1 MSDAT
6 LLPGQRPVTPRVHTT
21 PGNAGEFA
29 RSLAF
34 SAARGAALIG
44 LAVIVGIVLLQVVD
58 TGNKGPIGDGGK
70 GKPAAASSTTKKP
83 SSSTTAAKQPAVKPP
98 AQVQVLVLNGS
109 DTVGAAK
116 ALTQK
121 LQTGGYQ
128 TLPPTDGP
136 KRTGTVVWF
145 TSGFDREAAALATA
159 TGVAP
164 KVEPIPNPP
173 PDGTDKANIVVVIG
187 K

>member
-1 MSDAT
+1 MSEAT
-6 LLPGQRPVTPRVHTT
+6 LLPGQRPVPPRVRTT
-21 PGNAGEFA
+21 PSNTGAFA

-34 SAARGAALIG
+34 SAVRGAGLIA
-44 LAVIVGIVLLQVVD
+44 LAVVIGVVLLNVVD

-70 GKPAAASSTTKKP
+70 AKATPA
-83 SSSTTAAKQPAVKPP
+83 SSSTKGSTSTTTTGRQAAVRPP

-116 ALTQK
+116 AMTQK
-121 LQTGGYQ
+121 LQPAGYQ

-145 TSGFDREAAALATA
+145 TPGFERECTALATA
-159 TGVAP
+159 VGGAP
-164 KVEPIPNPP
+164 KVEAVPNPP
-173 PDGTDKANIVVVIG
+173 PAGTDRANCVVVIG